1 VSPAKYRKKDTKNE
15 GFVCLR
21 NKTQFFGML
30 KRRPFFH
37 AFAPF
42 EAHYFSIFMSSDVIA
57 S

>member
-1 VSPAKYRKKDTKNE
+1 
-15 GFVCLR
+15 
-21 NKTQFFGML
+21 ML